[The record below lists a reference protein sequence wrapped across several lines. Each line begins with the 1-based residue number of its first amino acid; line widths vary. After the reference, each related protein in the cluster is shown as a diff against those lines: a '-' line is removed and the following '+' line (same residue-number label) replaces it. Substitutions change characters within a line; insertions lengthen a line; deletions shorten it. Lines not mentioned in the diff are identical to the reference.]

1 MLVLALLKDT
11 LDIGVAWLS
20 FSDIGE
26 GTWQSVATGDGVRN
40 SDMVECV

>member
-11 LDIGVAWLS
+11 PDIGVAWLG

-26 GTWQSVATGDGVRN
+26 VTWQSVATGDGVRN
-40 SDMVECV
+40 SDMVDCV